1 MRFRSVLF
9 AGVLLCLGTTLQ
21 AAETG
26 LEKLTRF
33 FDGVTYLSA
42 EFSQIQYNQN
52 LDQLQVM
59 SGTFALKR
67 PDLFRWE
74 YKTPF
79 EQLIVSDGKRL
90 WVYDPDLMQVIVKK
104 IDESLADSP
113 MLIMSSPEAVEQE
126 FDVIEIGTIDDDV
139 WLELLPKKEDAQY
152 NSVRISFSN
161 DILHIMELV
170 DSLGGVMRLEFS
182 NIEKNVLIQDR
193 LFQFVPPQG
202 VDVVGEGS

>member
-9 AGVLLCLGTTLQ
+9 AGVLVCLGTTLQ

-26 LEKLTRF
+26 LGKLTRF

-59 SGTFALKR
+59 SGTFVLKR

-104 IDESLADSP
+104 IDGSLADSP

-152 NSVRISFSN
+152 KSVRISFAN
-161 DILHIMELV
+161 DTLHIMELV

-182 NIEKNVLIQDR
+182 NIEKNALIQDR

-202 VDVVGEGS
+202 VDVVGDGS

>member
-9 AGVLLCLGTTLQ
+9 TAVLLCLGATLQ

-52 LDQLQVM
+52 LDQLQVL
-59 SGTFALKR
+59 SGTFVLKR

-104 IDESLADSP
+104 IDKSLANSP

-152 NSVRISFSN
+152 NSVRISFAN
-161 DILHIMELV
+161 DTLHIMELV

-182 NIEKNVLIQDR
+182 NIEKNALIQDR

-202 VDVVGEGS
+202 VDVVGDGS